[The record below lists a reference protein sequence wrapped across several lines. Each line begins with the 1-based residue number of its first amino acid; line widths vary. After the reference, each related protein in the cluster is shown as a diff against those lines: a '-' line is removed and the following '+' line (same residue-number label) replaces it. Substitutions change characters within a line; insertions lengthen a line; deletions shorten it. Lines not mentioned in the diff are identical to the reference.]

1 MMKIRRANT
10 AAATARR
17 AATPIGGTDRAM
29 SKGAEPSSSST
40 GRRISSRSTTPR
52 RTSTPTPAPRSGAT
66 TPKRNWTEFHQKSK
80 QFVEERE
87 QFLDKLREQQDKDAL
102 TECTFQPQL
111 KSKPPV
117 GGGDF
122 KARANS
128 LSSLYEKGR
137 EVQQKKA
144 ERMERIRQELIEKE
158 MAECSFRPEIRP
170 RVRRVETPPSPPPIL
185 RQSYSAATR
194 RGNFSLVGGRGS
206 DGSCLLAGAS
216 PHWGPSPHDDSRSPA
231 PARQVWEESFAPAPI
246 SAQRAW
252 EEAFA
257 PAFVRYST
265 PCSVPADEQSPQD
278 HRPVFPG
285 LSSNV
290 MVEDSSARY
299 L

>member
-216 PHWGPSPHDDSRSPA
+216 PHWGPSPHDAGVRLRQGRFGKNHLHLPQYQHSVLGKRRLHQPLCGTALHAVCLQMSRA
-231 PARQVWEESFAPAPI
+231 
-246 SAQRAW
+246 
-252 EEAFA
+252 
-257 PAFVRYST
+257 
-265 PCSVPADEQSPQD
+265 
-278 HRPVFPG
+278 HRITALCFRV
-285 LSSNV
+285 
-290 MVEDSSARY
+290 
-299 L
+299 